1 MKRTAHLV
9 GLAVV
14 VAALSHFVTVWAAPY
29 VLMDGAMKRISRN
42 GALVNKWSHPPRT
55 SVKSRTVVRPSPD
68 LAYSACVYDLAE
80 GPVRVTASAWDDYM
94 SVSVFAHNS
103 DNIFVINDR
112 QARSGVDLTI
122 VRKGAPHPAGVSL
135 VVESPSRRGIVLQ
148 RRVAPTQE
156 RFNAAA
162 TARAKDH
169 CGVIPASEG
178 DRS

>member
-14 VAALSHFVTVWAAPY
+14 VGALSHFVTVWAAPY

-103 DNIFVINDR
+103 DNIFVIN
-112 QARSGVDLTI
+112 
-122 VRKGAPHPAGVSL
+122 
-135 VVESPSRRGIVLQ
+135 
-148 RRVAPTQE
+148 
-156 RFNAAA
+156 
-162 TARAKDH
+162 
-169 CGVIPASEG
+169 
-178 DRS
+178 